1 VAEPRL
7 PLYRG
12 MGSVTSKKEP
22 EEVEANRALANDKRK
37 LRHLWKGELTL
48 AEIADEMELSEAGV
62 LEFAETLGLDIDE
75 RPEIDCFIPTPEEI
89 RLAAAEIRA
98 GWSPA
103 ELEARRMPW
112 HGRLE

>member
-1 VAEPRL
+1 VTAKK
-7 PLYRG
+7 PL
-12 MGSVTSKKEP
+12 
-22 EEVEANRALANDKRK
+22 EEIEANRALANDKRK

-48 AEIADEMELSEAGV
+48 SEICDEMEMSEPELLA
-62 LEFAETLGLDIDE
+62 FADTLGLDADD
-75 RPEIDCFIPTPEEI
+75 RPEIDCFIPTPEQI

-112 HGRLE
+112 RGRLE

>member
-1 VAEPRL
+1 
-7 PLYRG
+7 
-12 MGSVTSKKEP
+12 VTAKKP
-22 EEVEANRALANDKRK
+22 FEEIEANRALANDKRK

-48 AEIADEMELSEAGV
+48 SEICDEMEMSEGELLA
-62 LEFAETLGLDIDE
+62 FADTLGLDD
-75 RPEIDCFIPTPEEI
+75 RPESDCFIPTPEQI

-112 HGRLE
+112 RGRLD